1 MKKKVL
7 VAMSGGVDS
16 SVAAHLLCEEN
27 YAVVGVTMCL
37 GIKEAGSAKPLC
49 CGRQAIE
56 DAKKVCHKLN
66 ISHYVMDFSKDLE
79 EKVINPFIREYAR
92 GRTPNPCV
100 ECNKHIKFGSLLKK
114 ALGLDFDY
122 LATGHYAKL
131 QSENGRFFLK
141 RPEDR
146 NKDQSYFLYPIKYN
160 RLKYILFPLDTLIKE
175 EVRKIA
181 KGVNLPV
188 ADKPQS
194 QDICFIPDGDCRG
207 FLKERIKRMNPAL
220 ARKGGVNPGPIVDLN
235 GKILGRHKGIYFYTV
250 GQREGLGIS
259 SKRPLYVI
267 SLDVGKNQLIVGER
281 KDLGAKELI
290 VSNLNFLVKDFPKN
304 VFAKIRYA
312 HLEAKCKITDYH
324 LRGDSGKIV
333 VVFDEEQEAITP
345 GQSIVFYD
353 NDIVLGGGIID
364 RAGVSP
370 KFPNKE
376 TPVNS
381 KCKSQKAK

>member
-16 SVAAHLLCEEN
+16 SVAAYLLCEED
-27 YAVVGVTMCL
+27 YEVVGVTMCL
-37 GIKEAGSAKPLC
+37 GIKEAGSVKPLC

-66 ISHYVMDFSKDLE
+66 ISHYVMDFAGDLE

-114 ALGLDFDY
+114 ALGLGFDY

-146 NKDQSYFLYPIKYN
+146 NKDQSYFLYSIKYN
-160 RLKYILFPLDTLIKE
+160 RLKYILFPLDILTKE

-181 KGVNLPV
+181 KRINLPV

-194 QDICFIPDGDCRG
+194 QDICFIPNGDCRG
-207 FLKERIKRMNPAL
+207 FLKERIKKM
-220 ARKGGVNPGPIVDLN
+220 NPGPIIDLN

-250 GQREGLGIS
+250 GQRGGLGIS

-281 KDLGAKELI
+281 KHLGAKELTAG
-290 VSNLNFLVKDFPKN
+290 NLNFLVKDFPKN

-312 HLEAKCKITDYH
+312 HPEAKCKIINYH
-324 LRGDSGKIV
+324 LRGNNGKIK
-333 VVFDEEQEAITP
+333 VVFQQEQEAITT